1 MGAMVIGELARRAGV
16 SPRTVRFYE
25 GLGLLPSPAR
35 SEGGYR
41 LYSEDDLRRLRFVRR
56 ARELGLSLRDIRD
69 LLARGCRCHDVRLL
83 LERRLQRVEEEIRAL
98 KRLRHRL
105 HRLLAEWEG
114 LEAQDSGPCYCPR
127 IEQST

>member
-25 GLGLLPSPAR
+25 SLGLLPPPPR

-69 LLARGCRCHDVRLL
+69 LLAQGCRCDDARLL
-83 LERRLQRVEEEIRAL
+83 LERRLQRLEGEMRAL
-98 KRLRHRL
+98 TALRDRLR
-105 HRLLAEWEG
+105 RLLDDWDG
-114 LEAQDSGPCYCPR
+114 LEAQDDCPCYCPR
-127 IEQST
+127 IEQSA